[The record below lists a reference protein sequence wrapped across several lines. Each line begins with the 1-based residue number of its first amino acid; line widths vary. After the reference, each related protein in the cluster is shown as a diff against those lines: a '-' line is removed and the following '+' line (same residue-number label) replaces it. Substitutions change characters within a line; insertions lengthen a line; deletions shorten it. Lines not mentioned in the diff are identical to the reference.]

1 MCQAVLDG
9 LRARHLS
16 LTKISVVVPV
26 LFTLSCAGTLV
37 THVAEK
43 WSLNYG
49 FKLQPIARMSK
60 KASKNLQFPRAVTSS
75 NYLPLIESGFG
86 RLDLVATLHIL
97 VVYLLVTVAV
107 HILYVPLFLT
117 VVIVNAISLCCML
130 INASRAIGPR
140 RFIATHCQHTACIHT
155 GDQNTMKR
163 RHSSWLNS
171 AFVVLLALPPIDAF
185 YLPGAAP
192 HDYNAG
198 EQVDLFVNALTPM
211 LLGKDDSKLV
221 RDRLALWT
229 GIIVNADRPFPIAR
243 NLS

>member
-1 MCQAVLDG
+1 MLVLDG

-97 VVYLLVTVAV
+97 VVYLLVAVAV

-117 VVIVNAISLCCML
+117 VVIVNAISLDLLHAHQCITCHWTTSL
-130 INASRAIGPR
+130 HCHSLP
-140 RFIATHCQHTACIHT
+140 THHLHTY
-155 GDQNTMKR
+155 K
-163 RHSSWLNS
+163 
-171 AFVVLLALPPIDAF
+171 
-185 YLPGAAP
+185 
-192 HDYNAG
+192 
-198 EQVDLFVNALTPM
+198 
-211 LLGKDDSKLV
+211 
-221 RDRLALWT
+221 
-229 GIIVNADRPFPIAR
+229 
-243 NLS
+243 